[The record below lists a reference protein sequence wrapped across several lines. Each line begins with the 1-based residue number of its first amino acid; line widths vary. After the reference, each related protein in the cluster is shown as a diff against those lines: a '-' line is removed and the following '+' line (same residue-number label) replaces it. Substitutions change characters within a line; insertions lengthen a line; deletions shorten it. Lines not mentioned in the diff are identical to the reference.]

1 MKYPVVI
8 FCYDRLDMI
17 SQTVAS
23 LKKNWL
29 ANETPVYIFSDGAK
43 GPSDKDNVN
52 QVRQY
57 IRTITGFQKITI
69 LERECN
75 FGLAVNIVSG
85 VSKILESYEA
95 VIVLEDDIVTAP
107 YFLDFMNDALD
118 AYSDDL
124 KVCQV
129 AGYSFLERY
138 ESHYNL
144 DDTYFIKG
152 ADCLA
157 WGTWKRAW
165 SSYRSDSINLYSDI
179 VSRNLTRSINRGDS
193 YNYMKMLASNAS
205 GVTNSWAINW
215 LSHNIIEDRYV
226 LFPLK
231 SLALHIGVDN
241 RATNYTISGLD
252 ALNVDIFKGKV
263 EVVIQEVTEQPQTGL
278 AYNAFLRDL
287 RGSFLRRLC
296 LKISTMLNRL
306 IGFFTGFLK

>member
-1 MKYPVVI
+1 MTFPVVI

-17 SQTVAS
+17 SQTLAS
-23 LKKNWL
+23 LGKNSL
-29 ANETPVYIFSDGAK
+29 AKETPIYIFSDGAK
-43 GPSDKDNVN
+43 GPLDKDNVDE
-52 QVRQY
+52 VRRY
-57 IRTITGFQKITI
+57 IKTITGFHKVTI
-69 LERECN
+69 VERECN

-107 YFLDFMNDALD
+107 YYLDFMNDALD
-118 AYSDDL
+118 AYSDDP

-138 ESHYNL
+138 KSHFDL
-144 DDTYFIKG
+144 DETYFIRG
-152 ADCLA
+152 ADCLG

-165 SSYRSDSINLYSDI
+165 SSYRSDSVSLYSEI
-179 VSRNLTRSINRGDS
+179 VARNLTGSINRGGS

-205 GVTNSWAINW
+205 GLTNSWAVNW

-231 SLALHIGVDN
+231 SLALHIGVDK
-241 RATNYTISGLD
+241 RATNYTISGSD
-252 ALNVDIFKGKV
+252 ALDVDLFQGKV
-263 EVVIQEVTEQPQTGL
+263 EVVIKEAIEQPHTGL

-287 RGSFLRRLC
+287 RGSFFQRLRS
-296 LKISTMLNRL
+296 KITAMLSKVP
-306 IGFFTGFLK
+306 GF